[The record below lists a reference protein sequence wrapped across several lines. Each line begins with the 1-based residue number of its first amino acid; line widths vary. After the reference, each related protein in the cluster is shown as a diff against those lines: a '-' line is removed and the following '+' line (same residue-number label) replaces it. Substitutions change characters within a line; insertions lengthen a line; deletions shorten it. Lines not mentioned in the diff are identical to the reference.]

1 MRVGDINEQ
10 IAITE
15 CLKAGWDVFKNVSA
29 AGPVDMCIFNIEKNI
44 FYYIDVKSFDLYKHI
59 EVYLKSRAD
68 LLTPKQI
75 KMGVKVAFYFDKR
88 LHIVIDKENK
98 HVLTI

>member
-29 AGPVDMCIFNIEKNI
+29 AGPVDMCIFNIEKKTI
-44 FYYIDVKSFDLYKHI
+44 EGYEDKISEDMRDYLRRRGIKIYTGKPFKSI
-59 EVYLKSRAD
+59 
-68 LLTPKQI
+68 
-75 KMGVKVAFYFDKR
+75 
-88 LHIVIDKENK
+88 
-98 HVLTI
+98 